1 MILAVLVQLR
11 GSDNVQAEMDEMR
24 KEAEEQAAAGQMT
37 IPQLFRDR
45 TVRWQLIT
53 ILLMM
58 AAQQLSGIN
67 AVRFCLTLTFPHLFS
82 CRT

>member
-1 MILAVLVQLR
+1 MQLR
-11 GSDNVQAEMDEMR
+11 GTDNVQAEMDEMS
-24 KEAEEQAAAGQMT
+24 KEAADQAAAGQLT

-45 TVRWQLIT
+45 SVRWQLIT

-67 AVRFCLTLTFPHLFS
+67 AVSFRKS
-82 CRT
+82 